1 MADYKTLFD
10 KAILINQYYTIDTC
24 TDKKCYAID
33 IVINDYETLLV
44 YIPDDVTELNSDK
57 MEFTHSIGEY
67 TVYNADQPIKN
78 IKIVGGNNLRNA
90 NDMISHIVVKHVDLS
105 ELNTLKLEE
114 AESAFAFLACE
125 ELVLGAFQTP
135 NLYNILNM
143 FYCNGIEKL
152 TTSNRVI
159 KNIFKCEFR
168 DFPGSV
174 AYMDEVARQIIS
186 RIYPDNKE
194 CKADMLIQTSNMFSA
209 LSEEDIIDYGSIY
222 ACYRPSFKFNNKDV
236 YIFVDI
242 NIDDAK
248 DDEFE
253 ITAHL
258 VDTQTLDK
266 VPGSPELYTSLDRS
280 DIIYRVKDFVD
291 TIKRKTSLGVTHV

>member
-1 MADYKTLFD
+1 MADYKALFD
-10 KAILINQYYTIDTC
+10 KAIMLNQCYTIDTC
-24 TDKKCYAID
+24 TNNKCYAVD
-33 IVINDYETLLV
+33 VVINGYETLLV
-44 YIPDDVTELNSDK
+44 YIPDDVEELNSDK
-57 MEFTHSIGEY
+57 MEFTNSVGEY
-67 TVYNADQPIKN
+67 TVYNTEQPIKN
-78 IKIVGGNNLRNA
+78 IKMVGGNNLRNI
-90 NDMISHIVVKHVDLS
+90 NYLLSHIVVKHVDLS
-105 ELNTLKLEE
+105 ELNTLRLEN

-125 ELVLGAFQTP
+125 ELVLGAFKAP

-143 FYCNGIEKL
+143 FYCRSIEKL

-159 KNIFKCEFR
+159 KNIFNSEFR

-186 RIYPDNKE
+186 GLYPNNKE
-194 CKADMLIQTSNMFSA
+194 YKADMLIQTSNMFSA
-209 LSEEDIIDYGSIY
+209 LSEEDVIDYGSIY
-222 ACYRPSFKFNNKDV
+222 ACYRPSFKFNNQDV

-248 DDEFE
+248 DDDFE

-266 VPGSPELYTSLDRS
+266 VPGSPELYTSLDSS
-280 DIIYRVKDFVD
+280 DIMYRVKDFVD
-291 TIKRKTSLGVTHV
+291 TIKRKQV